1 MEKNDSST
9 HQIERFDSHIS
20 TPPHLQDLTPEQLA
34 IQKRLVRKL
43 DLRLMLWAFLAYWAN
58 GLDRNNMPNAYTNGM
73 KEDLNF
79 DSSAYNWAI
88 TMFFIGYVC
97 LQIPANYVITKVRPS
112 IMLPA
117 VVTLWGAVVCFMAL
131 VKNYQGMYGLRICLG
146 FTEAPFY
153 PGMVFLLGNWYTRQ
167 ELGTRTAFFVAGSQM
182 SGAFSGLI
190 SGAIAQTLDGANGM
204 RGWKW
209 LFIIEGL
216 IGVVIGLA
224 GFLLIPDYPH
234 NSRMLTPEEREIA
247 MLRLER
253 QGKRIMSSGL
263 NWTTAKNL
271 FTTPYVWLFVIIFSC
286 MQLGMGIIQQF
297 PIILK
302 ESGYETSFANYM
314 SVPVWIVAGFIIV
327 FQGWLS
333 DKFGNRHWHIQAGA
347 VWVLIW
353 YILLVAVNG
362 GHVPTPLLY
371 VCVYMVTPVLGISPI
386 MMTWNNEIHQ
396 ADNETRALAIAM
408 VNSIGNLA
416 PNFANVAAWVVTDAP
431 AFRTGKI
438 VTTATTA
445 LIIVL
450 SAVVYILEKFK
461 IRLPKAPE
469 RIEVAGGATS
479 SSDEKK
485 TQEVV

>member
-1 MEKNDSST
+1 
-9 HQIERFDSHIS
+9 
-20 TPPHLQDLTPEQLA
+20 
-34 IQKRLVRKL
+34 
-43 DLRLMLWAFLAYWAN
+43 
-58 GLDRNNMPNAYTNGM
+58 
-73 KEDLNF
+73 
-79 DSSAYNWAI
+79 
-88 TMFFIGYVC
+88 
-97 LQIPANYVITKVRPS
+97 
-112 IMLPA
+112 
-117 VVTLWGAVVCFMAL
+117 
-131 VKNYQGMYGLRICLG
+131 
-146 FTEAPFY
+146 
-153 PGMVFLLGNWYTRQ
+153 MVFLLGNWYTRQ